1 MEIKGKVGVITGGSS
16 GIGRA
21 TSERLAKEGAAIVVA
36 DLDEAGGAETVKRIE
51 SAGGRA
57 VFVKADVTKLDD
69 ARRMLDTAMSKYGR
83 LDILHNNAGIGVGA
97 PGYPDAPPER
107 WHLVIEIDL
116 QAVILGT
123 GLSAPLMQKNGG
135 GVIINTASMA
145 GLYPHRQDAV
155 YGAAKG
161 GVVNFTHSLASW
173 DVGAQGPRQLHL
185 PGHRRY
191 SDGATRIGAGEA
203 TRHQELDA
211 VEDNPARR
219 NRGRSS
225 ELGARRL
232 ALRLL
237 AGGAPDRPP
246 DCRSA
251 AGTRLPQI
259 KEGAALLRS
268 GSRGRS
274 VNRNSF
280 EFGAQFALGAPEV
293 AGLLHPQPDSG
304 SVAAEPA
311 EPRGH
316 PRRNRYLLGHNPM

>member
-1 MEIKGKVGVITGGSS
+1 MEIKGKAGVITGGSS

-21 TSERLAKEGAAIVVA
+21 TAERLAKEGAAIVVA

-69 ARRMLDTAMSKYGR
+69 ARRMLDTAMSKFGR

-123 GLSAPLMQKNGG
+123 GLAAPLMQKNGG

-173 DVGAQGPRQLHL
+173 EAERKIRVNCIC
-185 PGHRRY
+185 PGIVDTPLVRR
-191 SDGATRIGAGEA
+191 GLEQAAT

-211 VEDNPARR
+211 LKNNPARR
-219 NRGRSS
+219 NRRRSS
-225 ELGARRL
+225 KPGPRRL
-232 ALRLL
+232 DVRLL
-237 AGGAPDRPP
+237 AGSPPHRPADSRP
-246 DCRSA
+246 QTSP
-251 AGTRLPQI
+251 RL
-259 KEGAALLRS
+259 
-268 GSRGRS
+268 
-274 VNRNSF
+274 
-280 EFGAQFALGAPEV
+280 AQV
-293 AGLLHPQPDSG
+293 
-304 SVAAEPA
+304 
-311 EPRGH
+311 
-316 PRRNRYLLGHNPM
+316 MTI